1 MSQIPRYTFKPKM
14 TEAEANAMMGTY
26 ASEQDYSTLIN
37 DDCDAYSDDGVPL
50 FFFRKNKIPAN
61 ICRDAY
67 VGFKPAAVISENRGN
82 AAGPLAYADGATG
95 KNDAANNVQTNDRRF
110 RVVKKD
116 GTLSKV
122 SRAKKVRSGIAGY
135 FDRNVRF
142 PYCRQ
147 TQYTE
152 QNLSQFAKGVPM
164 LKYISKMYEEACPEV
179 FAKHK
184 EVVDKTSKDFV
195 ITDTVFTT
203 VTINKNFQTA
213 YHKDAGDL
221 ECAMGNLAVLS
232 AGSYEGGYTVMPRW
246 DVAFD
251 LSSGDVCFFDVH
263 EVHGNTAMT
272 STKPFERISLV
283 AYYRKNMVHCGSI
296 SDELYRA
303 KHRQEGD
310 KIND

>member
-1 MSQIPRYTFKPKM
+1 MSQIPEYTFEPKM
-14 TEAEANAMMGTY
+14 SEAEANALMGSY
-26 ASEQDYSTLIN
+26 ASDEHYSTLIN
-37 DDCDAYSDDGVPL
+37 DDCNAYSSDGTPL

-61 ICRDAY
+61 ICKEAY

-95 KNDAANNVQTNDRRF
+95 VDDSANNVQLNDKRF
-110 RVVKKD
+110 RVVKQD
-116 GTLSKV
+116 GTLSRV

-147 TQYTE
+147 TMYTE
-152 QNLSQFAKGVPM
+152 QHLDKFARGVPM
-164 LKYISKMYEEACPEV
+164 LKYISKMYEEACPEIY
-179 FAKHK
+179 AEHK
-184 EVVDKTSKDFV
+184 AVVDETSSDFV

-221 ECAMGNLAVLS
+221 DCAMGNLAVLS
-232 AGSYEGGYTVMPRW
+232 AGSYEGGFTVMPRW

-272 STKPFERISLV
+272 SKKPFERISLV
-283 AYYRKNMVHCGSI
+283 AYYRKNMIHCGSVN
-296 SDELYRA
+296 DELHRA
-303 KHRQEGD
+303 KHRKEGD
-310 KIND
+310 KINE

>member
-1 MSQIPRYTFKPKM
+1 MSQIPEYILEPKM
-14 TEAEANAMMGTY
+14 SEANANDMMGTY
-26 ASEQDYSTLIN
+26 ASEKDYSTVIS
-37 DDCDAYSDDGVPL
+37 DDCNCYSSDGQPL

-67 VGFKPAAVISENRGN
+67 EGFKPAATISENRGN
-82 AAGPLAYADGATG
+82 AAGPLAYADGSSG
-95 KNDAANNVQTNDRRF
+95 VDDSANNVKLNDKRF
-110 RVVKKD
+110 RVVKQD
-116 GTLSKV
+116 GTLSRV

-147 TQYTE
+147 TMYTE
-152 QNLSQFAKGVPM
+152 KHLEKFAKGVPM
-164 LKYISKMYEEACPEV
+164 LKYISKMYEEACPEK
-179 FAKHK
+179 FAEHK
-184 EVVDKTSKDFV
+184 AVVDETSSDFV

-221 ECAMGNLAVLS
+221 ECALGNLAVLS
-232 AGSYEGGYTVMPRW
+232 AGSYEGGFTVMPRW

-283 AYYRKNMVHCGSI
+283 AYYRKNMMHCGSI
-296 SDELYRA
+296 NDELHRA
-303 KHRQEGD
+303 KNRKEGD
-310 KIND
+310 KINA

>member
-1 MSQIPRYTFKPKM
+1 MS
-14 TEAEANAMMGTY
+14 EAEANGMMGTY
-26 ASEQDYSTLIN
+26 ATEKDYSVVIN
-37 DDCDAYSDDGVPL
+37 YDCNAYAKDGTPL

-67 VGFKPAAVISENRGN
+67 IGFKPAAVISENRGN

-95 KNDAANNVQTNDRRF
+95 VDDSANNVKINDKRF
-110 RVVKKD
+110 RVVKQD
-116 GTLSKV
+116 GTLSRV

-147 TQYTE
+147 TMYTE
-152 QNLSQFAKGVPM
+152 QHLEKFAKGVPM
-164 LKYISKMYEEACPEV
+164 LKYISKMYEEACPDIY
-179 FAKHK
+179 AKHK
-184 EVVDKTSKDFV
+184 AVVDNTSSDFV

-221 ECAMGNLAVLS
+221 DCAMGNLAVLS
-232 AGSYEGGYTVMPRW
+232 AGQYEGGFTVMPKY

-283 AYYRKNMVHCGSI
+283 AYYRKNMIHCGSM
-296 SDELYRA
+296 SDELHRA
-303 KHRQEGD
+303 KHRKEGE
-310 KIND
+310 KIN